1 MYEARMDRKRVIII
15 TAHIFI
21 VWTVAFSVLLL
32 LTSYLF
38 LRNQVRSILQLSWAA
53 DAFGRGEDVPNFKP
67 SGAIEVRK
75 AARSLLRMRNRIRR
89 YADQR
94 TAMLAGVSHDL
105 RTPLSRLKLELALA
119 PNDYDTAPAKNDILE
134 MERMLDGYLAFARGE
149 EGEQPLQS
157 DLASVTREAVAAA
170 AARSQLELTA
180 TPVPMRLRPL
190 ALKRAI
196 SNLANNAADYGK
208 HVRVTVSATANEAAI
223 VVEDDGPG
231 IPQENFEDAFR
242 PFSRLDASRN
252 QNVSGV
258 GLGLT
263 IARDTARAHGGDVTL
278 GESEMGGLRAT
289 IRLPL
294 DAERPKG
301 LGEEED

>member
-1 MYEARMDRKRVIII
+1 MDSKRVIII
-15 TAHIFI
+15 AAHIFI

-32 LTSYLF
+32 LTTYLF
-38 LRNQVRSILQLSWAA
+38 HRKQVRSILQLSWAA

-119 PNDYDTAPAKNDILE
+119 PKDFETGPAKNDILE

-149 EGEQPLQS
+149 EGEQPVQS
-157 DLASVTREAVAAA
+157 DLATITREAVSAAS
-170 AARSQLELTA
+170 ARSQLAVIA

-190 ALKRAI
+190 ALTRAI
-196 SNLANNAADYGK
+196 PNLPNNPAFLLYPTDAA
-208 HVRVTVSATANEAAI
+208 A
-223 VVEDDGPG
+223 
-231 IPQENFEDAFR
+231 
-242 PFSRLDASRN
+242 
-252 QNVSGV
+252 
-258 GLGLT
+258 
-263 IARDTARAHGGDVTL
+263 
-278 GESEMGGLRAT
+278 
-289 IRLPL
+289 
-294 DAERPKG
+294 
-301 LGEEED
+301 